1 MKSNG
6 IIEKFDVVEKVNVK
20 GLVSGIIT
28 KDGETADRICM
39 KLINRGVLPVWT
51 HRESVKLGPPL
62 TISIDAINEAM
73 DVIDDVISEE
83 NDG

>member
-1 MKSNG
+1 
-6 IIEKFDVVEKVNVK
+6 
-20 GLVSGIIT
+20 
-28 KDGETADRICM
+28 M
-39 KLINRGVLPVWT
+39 KLINRGVFPVWT